1 MKDPYLY
8 EDVNVI
14 KNIANIKEQKKLDDY
29 ETTMVNLGI
38 IKLIK
43 ENCSIVKVKDICI
56 IHKVLFENV
65 YEWAGKYR
73 IINIYKDEPVLNG
86 LSVEYSNYKNI
97 DNELEK
103 IAVSNNKSLDSLFKE
118 NKNNNFN
125 THKRVIIN
133 HGK

>member
-1 MKDPYLY
+1 MKDPYLF
-8 EDVNVI
+8 ENIKTI
-14 KNIANIKEQKKLDDY
+14 KNIANIKDQKKLDDY

-43 ENCSIVKVKDICI
+43 ENCSFVKVKDICI

-73 IINIYKDEPVLNG
+73 IINIYKNEPVLNG

-97 DNELEK
+97 DKELEK
-103 IAVSNNKSLDSLFKE
+103 IQSKIDS
-118 NKNNNFN
+118 
-125 THKRVIIN
+125 IN
-133 HGK
+133 WNEL

>member
-1 MKDPYLY
+1 MKDPYLF
-8 EDVNVI
+8 EDIKII
-14 KNIANIKEQKKLDDY
+14 KNIANIKDQKKLDDY

-38 IKLIK
+38 IKLLK
-43 ENCSIVKVKDICI
+43 ENCSIVKVKDVCI

-103 IAVSNNKSLDSLFKE
+103 IQSKIDSINWDELS
-118 NKNNNFN
+118 KNEMIYEV
-125 THKRVIIN
+125 TRIIAN
-133 HGK
+133 I